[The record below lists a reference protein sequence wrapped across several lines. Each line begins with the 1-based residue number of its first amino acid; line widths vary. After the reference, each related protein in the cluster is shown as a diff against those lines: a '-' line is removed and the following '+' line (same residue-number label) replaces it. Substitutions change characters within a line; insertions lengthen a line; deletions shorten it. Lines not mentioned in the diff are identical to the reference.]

1 MLTRLEGVCSAS
13 DGGGKANS
21 ISRLCRCVSSRATS

>member
-13 DGGGKANS
+13 DDGGKANS